1 MTDKYIMRFK
11 LLTLID
17 ITATGARRGDDYMQ
31 VKQQQNYLTAVQTIG
46 IRSNPEIANFPKKQV
61 MDVSMSGF
69 GTAYTGEKTVWSLD
83 FSFGLNQSHE
93 LDMLKTDFDL
103 VPVIGDLDEDIQIE
117 DWVFRTNDAV
127 LRNIVFTLIEE

>member
-31 VKQQQNYLTAVQTIG
+31 VKQQQNYLTVVQTIG
-46 IRSNPEIANFPKKQV
+46 IRSNPEIVNLPKKQTL
-61 MDVSMSGF
+61 DVTTLGF
-69 GTAYTGEKTVWSLD
+69 GSTYTGEKTVWSLD
-83 FSFGLNQSHE
+83 FVFGLNQSHNLE
-93 LDMLKTDFDL
+93 MLVTDFDL
-103 VPVIGDLDEDIQIE
+103 VPVIGELDEDITIE
-117 DWVFRTNDAV
+117 DWVFRTADDS

>member
-31 VKQQQNYLTAVQTIG
+31 VKQQQNYLTVVQTIG
-46 IRSNPEIANFPKKQV
+46 IRANPEILNIPKKQLI
-61 MDVSMSGF
+61 DVSKYGF
-69 GTAYTGEKTVWSLD
+69 GSVYTGEKTVWSLD
-83 FSFGLNQSHE
+83 FNFGLNQSHE
-93 LDMLKTDFDL
+93 LDMLNIDFDL
-103 VPVIGDLDEDIQIE
+103 VPVIGDLDEDIRIE
-117 DWVFRTNDAV
+117 DWVFRTTDAL

>member
-31 VKQQQNYLTAVQTIG
+31 VKQQQNYLTVVQTIG
-46 IRSNPEIANFPKKQV
+46 IRSNPEIANLPKKQLI
-61 MDVSMSGF
+61 DVSTAGF
-69 GTAYTGEKTVWSLD
+69 GSAYTGEKSVWSLD
-83 FSFGLNQSHE
+83 FNFGLNQSHN

-103 VPVIGDLDEDIQIE
+103 VPVIGDLNEDIKIE
-117 DWVFRTNDAV
+117 DWVFRSNDAT

>member
-31 VKQQQNYLTAVQTIG
+31 VKQQQNYLTVMQTIG
-46 IRSNPEIANFPKKQV
+46 IRSNPEILNPPKRQTI
-61 MDVSMSGF
+61 DVSTSGF
-69 GTAYTGEKTVWSLD
+69 GSDHTGEHTVWSLD
-83 FSFGLNQSHE
+83 FNFGLNQSHN
-93 LDMLKTDFDL
+93 LDMLASDFDL
-103 VPVIGDLDEDIQIE
+103 VPVIGGLDETVSVE
-117 DWVFRTNDAV
+117 DWVFRTTDTQ